1 MAKRSGFQVV
11 VGTDGSR
18 TSIAAIV
25 TTLAFPWPDA
35 THVAAVV
42 ARRTPATAGRPRY
55 VVAAYDRHWGRVA
68 ASAKRALGKRWP
80 EADVSI
86 ADASAADA
94 ILDEAKRR
102 GADVIVLGWRG
113 HGAFRRMLMGSVSRS
128 VVRGARCSVLVTRR
142 RLRGVRRVVV
152 GVDGSP
158 NSRRA
163 VELIAR
169 LDPGRGAE
177 ALVVYTVEPM
187 SLPSIRLMPTAIQ
200 RVLRKEGADEE
211 RERISRAERAL
222 ASAAQR
228 LRAAGWKTR
237 TAVRK
242 GAPLA
247 ELLSAAGASEA
258 DVLVIGARGAG
269 EPVKHAVLGSV
280 AEGALARASLPVLIA
295 R

>member
-1 MAKRSGFQVV
+1 
-11 VGTDGSR
+11 
-18 TSIAAIV
+18 
-25 TTLAFPWPDA
+25 
-35 THVAAVV
+35 
-42 ARRTPATAGRPRY
+42 
-55 VVAAYDRHWGRVA
+55 
-68 ASAKRALGKRWP
+68 
-80 EADVSI
+80 
-86 ADASAADA
+86 
-94 ILDEAKRR
+94 
-102 GADVIVLGWRG
+102 
-113 HGAFRRMLMGSVSRS
+113 
-128 VVRGARCSVLVTRR
+128 
-142 RLRGVRRVVV
+142 
-152 GVDGSP
+152 
-158 NSRRA
+158 
-163 VELIAR
+163 
-169 LDPGRGAE
+169 
-177 ALVVYTVEPM
+177 M